1 MIVWDPGAAE
11 ATVKVCWT
19 WGAALKLE
27 LPAWLASIVQLPAAV
42 KLTTPPEM
50 EQLAEVASRWSR
62 SPEAPSWP
70 WRSACRSDHPPSRL
84 SERWR

>member
-50 EQLAEVASRWSR
+50 EQLAEVVESMVKVTG
-62 SPEAPSWP
+62 SPELAV
-70 WRSACRSDHPPSRL
+70 AVGV
-84 SERWR
+84 